1 MKRLIALLLVLL
13 TVALAAGC
21 GPSLQ
26 NQLTPLNPGTQNF
39 NYDGLNYSR
48 DTILVRASS
57 MEELEKAAAAVGT
70 TVVSREWFDRIG
82 WAMVAVPVQYSGRVT
97 ALINLLRS
105 QKGVLLAEPDFT
117 YQLPPET
124 EARQVLD
131 SVPQNAGDS
140 VQWGL
145 ENINAEAAWQISTG
159 DPNVIVTVIDTGIDS
174 TRPEFAG
181 KIIDPKNCT
190 GAGADNDVADRD
202 GHGTHVAG
210 IAAAD
215 PNAPNAVVAGVA
227 QNCMIMPVR
236 VMNDS
241 KTIYTSYLINAMLY
255 VGDYMLAHPGYR
267 TAVNMSIGG
276 RGYSFAF
283 KDAIDYAAANN
294 ALLICSMGNDS
305 KRVPQYPSAYNGV
318 VAVAASTPYDAK
330 ASFST
335 TGWWASVAAPGVQI
349 FSTYKNGYAYLQG
362 TSMATPFVT
371 GAAALLLSVHP
382 ELTPLEVKNQLE
394 QTARGNGF
402 SEALGY
408 GILDLPAVLGQIKS
422 MQYGSLKVT
431 TGLVTSEYLNQLGVI
446 TIYDAA
452 GRLVA
457 YGTTGEDGSHM
468 FHALKPGNYRVNV
481 SHFRTWT
488 ENYKQYSST
497 VSVAADT
504 TKTLD
509 VPVEKPT
516 TLNRTS
522 LNAVDID
529 EATGIKEYTF
539 TLTDRT
545 FVEMRTSYYSADCDT
560 MITLKD
566 SAGDVL
572 ALNDDYSDMYSYLAG
587 WLGAGTYTL
596 VVEAF
601 WNEKPGTTRPALKC
615 HLDINSVT
623 FN

>member
-1 MKRLIALLLVLL
+1 MKRLTALLLVLL
-13 TVALAAGC
+13 TVAMVAGC

-26 NQLTPLNPGTQNF
+26 NQLTTSNPGTLNF
-39 NYDGLNYSR
+39 NYDGLTFSQ

-57 MEELEKAAAAVGT
+57 MEDLEKAATALGT
-70 TVVSREWFDRIG
+70 TVVNKEWFGRIG
-82 WAMVAVPVQYSGRVT
+82 WAMVAVPFQYNGKVT
-97 ALINLLRS
+97 AFINLLRS

-131 SVPQNAGDS
+131 SVPQNAGYS
-140 VQWGL
+140 VQWGFK
-145 ENINAEAAWQISTG
+145 NINAEAAWDITTG
-159 DPNVIVTVIDTGIDS
+159 DPNVIVTVVDTGIDS
-174 TRPEFAG
+174 TRPEFTG

-190 GAGADNDVADRD
+190 GVGADNDVADRD

-215 PNAPNAVVAGVA
+215 PNAPDAVVAGVA
-227 QNCMIMPVR
+227 WDCKIMPVR

-241 KTIYTSYLINAMLY
+241 KIIYTSYLINAMLY
-255 VGDYMLAHPGYR
+255 VGDYMQAHPGYR

-349 FSTYKNGYAYLQG
+349 LSTYKNGYAYLQG

-408 GILDLPAVLGQIKS
+408 GILDLPALLGQVKP
-422 MQYGSLKVT
+422 MQYGGLKVT
-431 TGLVTSEYLNQLGVI
+431 TGLVTSEVLNQLGVI
-446 TIYDAA
+446 TVYDGA

-457 YGTTGEDGSHM
+457 YGTTGEDGSHT
-468 FHALKPGNYRVNV
+468 FHALKPGTYRVNV
-481 SHFRTWT
+481 SHFRTWLDD
-488 ENYKQYSST
+488 YKQYSSPVT
-497 VSVAADT
+497 ITAGST
-504 TKTLD
+504 QTLD
-509 VPVEKPT
+509 VTIEKA
-516 TLNRTS
+516 
-522 LNAVDID
+522 NATRASMTAEDID

-539 TLTDRT
+539 TLTART
-545 FVEMRTSYYSADCDT
+545 FIEMKTSYYLQDADT
-560 MITLKD
+560 MITLKN
-566 SAGDVL
+566 STGDVL
-572 ALNDDYSDMYSYLAG
+572 AVNDDYSDMYSYLGG
-587 WLGAGTYTL
+587 WLEAGTYTL
-596 VVEAF
+596 RVEAF
-601 WNEKPGTTRPALKC
+601 WNGTTPPQRPALKC

>member
-39 NYDGLNYSR
+39 NYDGLNCSQ
-48 DTILVRASS
+48 DTILVRAVSL
-57 MEELEKAAAAVGT
+57 EALEKAAIAIGT
-70 TVVSREWFDRIG
+70 TVVDKEWFDRIG
-82 WAMVAVPVQYSGRVT
+82 WATLAVPSQYTGKVT
-97 ALINLLRS
+97 TLITLLRS
-105 QKGVLLAEPDFT
+105 QRGILLAEPDFT

-124 EARQVLD
+124 EERQVLD
-131 SVPQNAGDS
+131 AAPENPGYSL
-140 VQWGL
+140 QWGFQ
-145 ENINAEAAWQISTG
+145 NIHAESVWDITTG
-159 DPNVIVTVIDTGIDS
+159 DPNVIVTVVDTGIDA

-181 KIIDPKNCT
+181 KIVDPKNAT
-190 GAGADNDVADRD
+190 GVGADDDVADRD

-215 PNAPNAVVAGVA
+215 PNASNAIVAGVA
-227 QNCMIMPVR
+227 WNCKIMPVR
-236 VMNDS
+236 VMNDA
-241 KTIYTSYLINAMLY
+241 KIIYTSYLINAMLY
-255 VGDYMLAHPGYR
+255 IGDYMKAHPGNR

-318 VAVAASTPYDAK
+318 VAVAASTPFDAK

-335 TGWWASVAAPGVQI
+335 TGWWASVAAPGVRI
-349 FSTYKNGYAYLQG
+349 LSTYDGGYAYLQG

-394 QTARGNGF
+394 QTARGTGF
-402 SEALGY
+402 TEALGY
-408 GILDLPAVLGQIKS
+408 GIIDLPALLGVVKS

-504 TKTLD
+504 IKTLD

-516 TLNRTS
+516 TINRTPI
-522 LNAVDID
+522 NAVDVD

-545 FVEMRTSYYSADCDT
+545 FVEMRTSYYLADCDT

-601 WNEKPGTTRPALKC
+601 WDKKPGTTRPALKC
-615 HLDINSVT
+615 HLDISSVT